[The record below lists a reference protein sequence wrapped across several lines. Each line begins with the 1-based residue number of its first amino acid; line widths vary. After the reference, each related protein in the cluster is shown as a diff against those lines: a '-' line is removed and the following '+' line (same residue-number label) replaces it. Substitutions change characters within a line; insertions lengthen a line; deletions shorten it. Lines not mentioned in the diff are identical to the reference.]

1 MPTKIWLELTNID
14 VIKDKKFLLKN
25 INLSLKEGEVI
36 TLLGPNGSGKSSFIG
51 LINRT
56 LYPVIKKDSHIKIFG
71 KELINI
77 WDLRKNISYVND
89 ELSQRINKNMLT
101 KDLIQSGL
109 YGTVGINK
117 IDKISNIDISTTEKV
132 IHQFG
137 LDTISNEKYHN
148 LSDGQKRN
156 ALIARAM
163 VNKPKV
169 LILDEPTINLDMK
182 SLLKLLEILSKLI
195 LSNVTILFITNK
207 IDSILKETNRILL
220 IKEGCIIADGKPE
233 NIMTSEIINNLYDT
247 NIELLNINGNWRV
260 IPR

>member
-1 MPTKIWLELTNID
+1 
-14 VIKDKKFLLKN
+14 
-25 INLSLKEGEVI
+25 
-36 TLLGPNGSGKSSFIG
+36 
-51 LINRT
+51 
-56 LYPVIKKDSHIKIFG
+56 
-71 KELINI
+71 
-77 WDLRKNISYVND
+77 
-89 ELSQRINKNMLT
+89 MLT